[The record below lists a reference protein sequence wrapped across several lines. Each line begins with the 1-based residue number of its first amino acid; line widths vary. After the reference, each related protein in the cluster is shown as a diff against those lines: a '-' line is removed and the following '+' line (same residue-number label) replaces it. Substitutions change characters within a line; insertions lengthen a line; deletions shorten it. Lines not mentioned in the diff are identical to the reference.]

1 MRVTRKRTVLLAVAA
16 VVALLIVLAFRPK
29 PVRVETVVAQIG
41 TIVTT
46 VDEDAKTRV
55 PERYE
60 ISSPVAGRHLRIDAH
75 PGDTVRA
82 GDPLVR
88 IEASPLDPRQ
98 VDELQAKLDQAIDL
112 AHESE
117 AAARSIAV
125 QAEEAHREYTR
136 IAKLAESGISST
148 NALDQA
154 RTAALNLD
162 RGLQA
167 ARSRA
172 SAAKHNVEVIRA
184 SLVAGTTPDR
194 RELVLRS
201 PVSGSL
207 LNVLNESEGVVAAG
221 VPIVE
226 VGNLST
232 LEVVIDVLSREAVKI
247 APGHTVMIDGWGGG
261 APLEAKVN
269 RIEPSAFTKISALG
283 IEEQRVNVIAVLE
296 NPPKPLGD
304 RFEVQAHVVVW
315 RGDALKVPSTAV
327 FHDRDRWAVFA
338 VRNGRARLQHVD
350 VGHRGAADVEITGGI
365 GRGEPVINHPS
376 DQVRDG
382 VRVVAEKT

>member
-1 MRVTRKRTVLLAVAA
+1 MPWQLDPMHTQVEFSVKHFGMMTVRGRFNDVKA
-16 VVALLIVLAFRPK
+16 
-29 PVRVETVVAQIG
+29 TG
-41 TIVTT
+41 T
-46 VDEDAKTRV
+46 VD
-55 PERYE
+55 P
-60 ISSPVAGRHLRIDAH
+60 ID
-75 PGDTVRA
+75 P
-82 GDPLVR
+82 
-88 IEASPLDPRQ
+88 
-98 VDELQAKLDQAIDL
+98 K
-112 AHESE
+112 
-117 AAARSIAV
+117 
-125 QAEEAHREYTR
+125 
-136 IAKLAESGISST
+136 
-148 NALDQA
+148 
-154 RTAALNLD
+154 
-162 RGLQA
+162 
-167 ARSRA
+167 RSR
-172 SAAKHNVEVIRA
+172 
-184 SLVAGTTPDR
+184 
-194 RELVLRS
+194 
-201 PVSGSL
+201 
-207 LNVLNESEGVVAAG
+207 
-221 VPIVE
+221 
-226 VGNLST
+226 

-247 APGHTVMIDGWGGG
+247 MPGHTVMIDGWGGG